1 LHLSIFPEYFEIEK
15 KRLVHRWVAEGLVA
29 DDTTRRTLEEVAE
42 NYFYEIISRS
52 MIQPSKLDK
61 LGNVKTCRFFLAIVP
76 RHVFH

>member
-42 NYFYEIISRS
+42 ITSMRS
-52 MIQPSKLDK
+52 SA
-61 LGNVKTCRFFLAIVP
+61 GA
-76 RHVFH
+76 